1 MSKHVHRFPLFSM
14 TASLH
19 IRGTSALM
27 LWRGLSLQH
36 TLVSYG
42 LLRFLPISSLPQHVA
57 LSLVVASL
65 NTFWSTQP
73 LVFCFTIV
81 VSSYSNS
88 YELVTVIA
96 VVIC

>member
-1 MSKHVHRFPLFSM
+1 MFP
-14 TASLH
+14 A
-19 IRGTSALM
+19 
-27 LWRGLSLQH
+27 H
-36 TLVSYG
+36 T
-42 LLRFLPISSLPQHVA
+42 FSLPQHVP
-57 LSLVVASL
+57 LSISLSVTRFKLVVASL
-65 NTFWSTQP
+65 WPIQL